1 MTSSSG
7 LISFTVDLGFAR
19 GIDSGIFASFSWVC
33 ISGSTSLLNWGQE
46 NEKDW
51 IEIPVT
57 FINPNLLEIR
67 IDPKISLLK
76 LSVIE
81 DSL

>member
-7 LISFTVDLGFAR
+7 LISFTVDLGFVR
-19 GIDSGIFASFSWVC
+19 EIDSEIFASFSWIC
-33 ISGSTSLLNWGQE
+33 IPGSTSLLNWG

-51 IEIPVT
+51 IVIPVT

-67 IDPKISLLK
+67 IG
-76 LSVIE
+76 SV
-81 DSL
+81 

>member
-7 LISFTVDLGFAR
+7 LISFTVDLGFVR
-19 GIDSGIFASFSWVC
+19 EIDSEIFASFSWICVL
-33 ISGSTSLLNWGQE
+33 GSTSLLNWG

-51 IEIPVT
+51 IVIPVT

-67 IDPKISLLK
+67 IG
-76 LSVIE
+76 SV
-81 DSL
+81 